1 MHETTELLLM
11 YRKSDKFNISKR
23 IVDNSDPKDY
33 IYEIEELIDNPEIIM
48 MGDKKVKVFHPGE
61 YRIVEYEPS
70 FEHLK
75 KINIRGSIK
84 TGNSSGRFHMS
95 YLEERNNDFGVIYKV
110 PDMGD
115 DGRNGSGKG

>member
-33 IYEIEELIDNPEIIM
+33 IYEIEELIDNPERIM
-48 MGDKKVKVFHPGE
+48 MGGKEVKVFHPGE
-61 YRIVEYEPS
+61 YQIVECEPS

-84 TGNSSGRFHMS
+84 RVIVP
-95 YLEERNNDFGVIYKV
+95 EDFT
-110 PDMGD
+110 
-115 DGRNGSGKG
+115 